1 MRARMMWTLIFAV
14 AVVTAACGDS
24 KSSLLPTAPTS
35 LSTDATSVE
44 ASGATAGYSTTGNGP
59 KPGNGNGNNGNG
71 NGNGQTPSNTSPAP
85 TSPVAPGKSRVQFE
99 GLVEAVNLTERSIKV
114 SGQVVM
120 VTDDTL
126 LRRGNDREL
135 ALGDIHPTD
144 RVHVVAK
151 RVEAGLI
158 AEEIRLQN
166 PGDAPVAVVVE
177 PDQLV
182 SVSAVDKDANE
193 SGAAGTNNGTF
204 RLTRAGSATQLA
216 NGLTVSFT
224 LGGTATAGDYVALPL
239 TAAFAAN
246 AATAD
251 VTITPVN
258 DGMAES
264 PETVVLT
271 VSAGA
276 NYELGSPA
284 SATLNVTDDPL
295 PLVSVSASRPLASEG
310 GSAGRV
316 LVTRNG
322 NLTTSL
328 TVYITLTGTAENGVD
343 YQALPTTLVFTP
355 GVSVISLS
363 VVAGADLVADPS
375 ETVVVTVLD
384 GDLYDLGAVS
394 VATVSISGS

>member
-35 LSTDATSVE
+35 LSADATSVDG
-44 ASGATAGYSTTGNGP
+44 SGATAGYSTTGNGP
-59 KPGNGNGNNGNG
+59 KPGNNTGNGNG
-71 NGNGQTPSNTSPAP
+71 NGNDTP
-85 TSPVAPGKSRVQFE
+85 GDRIQFE
-99 GLVEAVNLTERSIKV
+99 GLVEHVDLTARSIKV
-114 SGQVVM
+114 SGQVVK
-120 VTDDTL
+120 VTNDTL

-166 PGDAPVAVVVE
+166 PGDAPVAVVE

-182 SVSAVDKDANE
+182 SVSAVDQDANE

-224 LGGTATAGDYVALPL
+224 LSGTATAGDYLALPL
-239 TAAFAAN
+239 TASFAAN

-251 VTITPVN
+251 VVVTPVN
-258 DGMAES
+258 DGIAES
-264 PETVVLT
+264 PETVVL
-271 VSAGA
+271 
-276 NYELGSPA
+276 
-284 SATLNVTDDPL
+284 
-295 PLVSVSASRPLASEG
+295 
-310 GSAGRV
+310 
-316 LVTRNG
+316 
-322 NLTTSL
+322 
-328 TVYITLTGTAENGVD
+328 
-343 YQALPTTLVFTP
+343 
-355 GVSVISLS
+355 
-363 VVAGADLVADPS
+363 
-375 ETVVVTVLD
+375 
-384 GDLYDLGAVS
+384 
-394 VATVSISGS
+394 